1 MAVSRG
7 DIRNPFDRRRHGKHG
22 RRIESLELACETH
35 KGGEYSHVYSLEFDN
50 GILGHRTIRAAERYI
65 ILFSPFLFR
74 NDCTRPRLVL
84 EIHNLSEVNSRLH
97 PRTEFDRAIFSNY
110 SKIIIC
116 GENLSR
122 NFNRFFLR
130 FFYFS
135 LEERGEEEEGLVFRI
150 DRFRT
155 VGRDRGS
162 LAWKAINAK
171 SISLPTILTPT
182 LRYLKKKI
190 KKSKIEHPLEI
201 KIKNSRAGG

>member
-1 MAVSRG
+1 MIV
-7 DIRNPFDRRRHGKHG
+7 HG
-22 RRIESLELACETH
+22 RDS
-35 KGGEYSHVYSLEFDN
+35 YSRF
-50 GILGHRTIRAAERYI
+50 TI
-65 ILFSPFLFR
+65 SQK
-74 NDCTRPRLVL
+74 
-84 EIHNLSEVNSRLH
+84 VNSRLH
-97 PRTEFDRAIFSNY
+97 PRIEFDRAIFSNY

-135 LEERGEEEEGLVFRI
+135 LEERGEEEKGLVFRI

-155 VGRDRGS
+155 VGRDRES

>member
-97 PRTEFDRAIFSNY
+97 PRIEFDRAIFSNY

-135 LEERGEEEEGLVFRI
+135 LEERGEEEESLVFRI
-150 DRFRT
+150 DFERL
-155 VGRDRGS
+155 D
-162 LAWKAINAK
+162 
-171 SISLPTILTPT
+171 
-182 LRYLKKKI
+182 
-190 KKSKIEHPLEI
+190 EI
-201 KIKNSRAGG
+201 VEV